1 MGNDDKIRIFI
12 LVWNTYL
19 SISDWILN
27 NQIETFY
34 LNTYLH
40 DSFSVLGDVGGNVWQ
55 KNYFYGNFFKIM
67 LDYFFII
74 IKISFFLT
82 FFYNFAH
89 SNEKTL
95 LCIILNTCE
104 DLVREMNKML
114 SKMKNSSH
122 KNFKEN
128 KETFECYF

>member
-1 MGNDDKIRIFI
+1 
-12 LVWNTYL
+12 
-19 SISDWILN
+19 
-27 NQIETFY
+27 
-34 LNTYLH
+34 
-40 DSFSVLGDVGGNVWQ
+40 
-55 KNYFYGNFFKIM
+55 M

-95 LCIILNTCE
+95 LSIILYTCE

-128 KETFECYF
+128 KKTFECYF